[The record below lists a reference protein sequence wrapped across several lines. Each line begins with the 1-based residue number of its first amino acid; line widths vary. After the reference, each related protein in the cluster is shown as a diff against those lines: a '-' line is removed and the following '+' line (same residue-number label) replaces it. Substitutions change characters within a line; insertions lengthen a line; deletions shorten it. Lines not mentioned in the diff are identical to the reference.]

1 MTTSIDLNMT
11 SIMYGFEPHLPVESS
26 RSHESRVKCVWS
38 VGCHQHLQGVLVFG
52 IAKYKFHL
60 NVATRV
66 ETIQLVNQLQH
77 GSLNLPK
84 TRCKEAL

>member
-1 MTTSIDLNMT
+1 MLKSFVT
-11 SIMYGFEPHLPVESS
+11 HLPVESS
-26 RSHESRVKCVWS
+26 WSHKSRVKCVWS
-38 VGCHQHLQGVLVFG
+38 VGCHQHLQWVLVFG
-52 IAKYKFHL
+52 ITKYKFHL

>member
-1 MTTSIDLNMT
+1 MLSFVT
-11 SIMYGFEPHLPVESS
+11 HLPVESS
-26 RSHESRVKCVWS
+26 WSHESRVKCVWS
-38 VGCHQHLQGVLVFG
+38 VGCHQHLQGGLVFN
-52 IAKYKFHL
+52 IQKQYKFHL
-60 NVATRV
+60 DVATRV